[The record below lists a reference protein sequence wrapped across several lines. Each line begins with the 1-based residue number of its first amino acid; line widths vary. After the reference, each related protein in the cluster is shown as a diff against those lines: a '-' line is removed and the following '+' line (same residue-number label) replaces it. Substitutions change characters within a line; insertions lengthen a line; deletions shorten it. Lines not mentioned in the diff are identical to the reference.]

1 MSQLNAAAL
10 REFNEC
16 AERNLKRID
25 SAIQVLKQ
33 QREMLK
39 SQQDQMIK
47 DDTSAMSLRAIDL
60 IGYSQKLD
68 RVQAELDTA
77 STDMGMVGRA
87 HDPSADKQVR

>member
-47 DDTSAMSLRAIDL
+47 
-60 IGYSQKLD
+60 G
-68 RVQAELDTA
+68 
-77 STDMGMVGRA
+77 
-87 HDPSADKQVR
+87 

>member
-1 MSQLNAAAL
+1 
-10 REFNEC
+10 
-16 AERNLKRID
+16 
-25 SAIQVLKQ
+25 
-33 QREMLK
+33 
-39 SQQDQMIK
+39 
-47 DDTSAMSLRAIDL
+47 MSLRAIDL